1 MSIDF
6 EDQLR
11 ADMGRVQVHPRPGL
25 AREAHRRYARSRRRT
40 ALAVA
45 ATGTAAAVA
54 GVTAGFALAAGTPG
68 VVVGAGGIETTAYVV
83 NRVSTAL
90 SATDTIGY
98 SVSRFTGAG
107 VPAGLNNP
115 QGLWEYGGQFR
126 DLTETPAG
134 RPYLDL
140 SARPSGD
147 KWVLTTVNYSDRGWS
162 RTTVPDGQRYLPA
175 MTGDNLCGG
184 PVLSLFGAAGTTA
197 ADWKKNILIGL
208 QCRAFTAAG
217 RQRVD
222 GVDAIRLAGQKA
234 LAGTTIWVDPRS
246 YLPVRMTVPEHVV
259 TGASGT
265 MSSVTMQIDF
275 RWLPPTSA
283 NLAQLTT
290 PIPSSFRQMASPGLA
305 VTAGPPPK
313 APVSG

>member
-11 ADMGRVQVHPRPGL
+11 ADMGRVEVRPRPGL
-25 AREAHRRYARSRRRT
+25 AREAHRRYAKSRRRT

-45 ATGTAAAVA
+45 ATGTAAAVV
-54 GVTAGFALAAGTPG
+54 GVTAGFALTAGTP
-68 VVVGAGGIETTAYVV
+68 GAGGIETTAYVV

-90 SATDTIGY
+90 SATDAIGY
-98 SVSRFTGAG
+98 SLSRFTGAA
-107 VPAGLNNP
+107 VPAELNNP
-115 QGLWEYGGQFR
+115 QGLWEYGGRFR

-140 SARPSGD
+140 SARPSGG

-162 RTTVPDGQRYLPA
+162 RAIVPDGQRYLPGA
-175 MTGDNLCGG
+175 TGGNFCLG
-184 PVLSLFGAAGTTA
+184 PVLSLFGAAWKTA
-197 ADWKKNILIGL
+197 ADWKQNILLGL
-208 QCRAFTAAG
+208 QCRAFAVAG

-234 LAGTTIWVDPRS
+234 LAGITIWVDPRS

-259 TGASGT
+259 TGSSGT
-265 MSSVTMQIDF
+265 VSSVTMQIDF

-290 PIPSSFRQMASPGLA
+290 PIPSGFRQMAAPGFA

-313 APVSG
+313 PPVSG